1 MAAVPVG
8 TVIIRDEFTSGA
20 WANGRAPDEGFGG
33 LVYSLCTNGVILGGD
48 VIGTQP
54 WNSGIND
61 HRGVAAG
68 PPIEMPGYRIE
79 ISARIVAGAP
89 IAPTNSWG
97 GVSMSTYSDSGESV
111 LEGRASFDGT
121 LGGLPRIYLWDEG
134 GSTSLA
140 LADEPNMATDTY
152 YALRVDVGTLRQ
164 DYYWNGVLKAS
175 TTRTTNLN
183 IGTLA
188 VNIGFSNC
196 GTTSI
201 KVTAIEDIAP
211 PPPTPGGTFHIRD
224 DFLGEESGILGR
236 VPNIVEGTTASW
248 SEDGA
253 SNLDP
258 GGIED
263 ADSGGMLI
271 NGGGFCRC
279 KQFAF

>member
-8 TVIIRDEFTSGA
+8 TVLLRDEFDSGT
-20 WANGRAPDEGFGG
+20 WASGRVPDEAYGG
-33 LVYSLCTNGVILGGD
+33 LVYSLCTNGVISGGN
-48 VIGTQP
+48 VIGTQL

-61 HRGVAAG
+61 HRGAASG
-68 PPIEMPGYRIE
+68 PPVEMPGYRLE
-79 ISARIVAGAP
+79 ITARIIAGAP
-89 IAPTNSWG
+89 IAPTNSWP
-97 GVSMSTYSDSGESV
+97 GVVLSAYSDSDESV
-111 LEGRASFDGT
+111 LEGRAGFSGT
-121 LGGLPRIYLWDEG
+121 LGGLPRIGLWGEA
-134 GSTSLA
+134 GSSTMELVG
-140 LADEPNMATDTY
+140 EPNMTTDTY

-211 PPPTPGGTFHIRD
+211 PAPPGATFHIRD
-224 DFLGEESGILGR
+224 DFLGEESAILGR
-236 VPNIVEGTTASW
+236 VPNVVEGMTAVW
-248 SEDGA
+248 SEAG
-253 SNLDP
+253 SSVLDP

-263 ADSGGMLI
+263 ANSGGMLI
-271 NGGGFCRC
+271 NGGGTCRC
-279 KQFAF
+279 KQFTF